1 VSTTWEAFFVDE
13 ARLRTVYGSHDEPLI
28 QRVEA
33 TRHWQ
38 FLVDL
43 SADELARNLEYAKKV
58 APRPYE
64 PLQRVDL
71 DPGAALRDVVLGR
84 ELRSMGVEFY
94 DTVLWCICEVIGTS
108 VEVEHPGTIWELER
122 VCREIGERS
131 VGPEEHAVHPY
142 LPVPVVRRAT
152 TTDFAVFSPKA
163 CMKLLGVL
171 ERRREEL
178 EEQVDGLDEWLD
190 ALGQR
195 DASAHM
201 LVFGA

>member
-1 VSTTWEAFFVDE
+1 MSITWEAFFVDE
-13 ARLRTVYGSHDEPLI
+13 ARLRTIYGCHEESLIHD
-28 QRVEA
+28 VEA

-38 FLVDL
+38 FLVDVG
-43 SADELARNLEYAKKV
+43 ANDLARNLEYAKKV

-64 PLQRVDL
+64 PLQRVNL

-94 DTVLWCICEVIGTS
+94 DTVLWCICEVVGTK
-108 VEVEHPGTIWELER
+108 VEVEYPGSIWELER
-122 VCREIGERS
+122 VCRELGEQS

-152 TTDFAVFSPKA
+152 ATDFAVFRPEA
-163 CMKLLGVL
+163 CMNLLGAL

-178 EEQVDGLDEWLD
+178 DEEIGCVDEWLD
-190 ALGQR
+190 ALGRR
-195 DASAHM
+195 DASSHM

>member
-1 VSTTWEAFFVDE
+1 MYGCRDE
-13 ARLRTVYGSHDEPLI
+13 ALI
-28 QRVEA
+28 ERVEA

-43 SADELARNLEYAKKV
+43 GAGELARNLEYAKKV

-71 DPGAALRDVVLGR
+71 DPAAALRDVVLGR

-94 DTVLWCICEVIGTS
+94 DTVLWCICAVIGTS
-108 VEVEHPGTIWELER
+108 VEVDEPGSIWEIER
-122 VCREIGERS
+122 VCRELGEQS
-131 VGPEEHAVHPY
+131 LGPEEHAVHPY

-152 TTDFAVFSPKA
+152 PTDFGVFSPAQCK
-163 CMKLLGVL
+163 KLVAVL
-171 ERRREEL
+171 KRRGEEL
-178 EEQVDGLDEWLD
+178 EETVDCVDEWLD